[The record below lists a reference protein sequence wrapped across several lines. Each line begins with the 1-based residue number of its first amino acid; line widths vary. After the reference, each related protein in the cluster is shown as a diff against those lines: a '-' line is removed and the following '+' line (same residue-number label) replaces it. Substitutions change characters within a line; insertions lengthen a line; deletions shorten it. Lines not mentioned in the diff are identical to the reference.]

1 MPPPKIVLHQDLVV
15 RGIHH
20 DRSTVRVEV
29 SDGTGAQH
37 WIKFSFANVEA
48 ATARAETLERWQRSA
63 TPLTYVKARS
73 EGALIDEVEL
83 LRRAV
88 DIDVDGWPDSSAF

>member
-1 MPPPKIVLHQDLVV
+1 MPPPRIVLHQDLVV
-15 RGIHH
+15 HSIRHE
-20 DRSTVRVEV
+20 RSTVRVEV
-29 SDGTGAQH
+29 SDCNGAPH
-37 WIKFSFANVEA
+37 WIEFSFANVEA

-63 TPLTYVKARS
+63 TPLTYVKGRA

-88 DIDVDGWPDSSAF
+88 EVDD

>member
-1 MPPPKIVLHQDLVV
+1 MPPPKIVLHQGLVV
-15 RGIHH
+15 RSIRHERAH
-20 DRSTVRVEV
+20 VRVEV
-29 SDGTGAQH
+29 ADGNGVQH
-37 WIKFSFANVEA
+37 WIQFSFADVEA

-88 DIDVDGWPDSSAF
+88 DIDRWPDSTAF